1 MRQADSSVKVKRW
14 VIWSGWTPRQT
25 TSSPIAWAA
34 HFTPLDAALRLQGRV
49 WLRPTTRFAGFSS
62 HVPRPLAT
70 WQLRPS
76 ITAYRPSSNFAISQG
91 TLTGNPSFRALLN
104 VAPQCGLSAAV
115 RRAGLAPHSPT
126 VHWGALNRLGP
137 IFDERLPPVIQV

>member
-1 MRQADSSVKVKRW
+1 MRLNRAKIKVKRL
-14 VIWSGWTPRQT
+14 VIWSGWTPHQT
-25 TSSPIAWAA
+25 TSSPITWAA
-34 HFTPLDAALRLQGRV
+34 HFIPLNAALRFLGRV

-76 ITAYRPSSNFAISQG
+76 ITAYRPSSNLAISQG

-115 RRAGLAPHSPT
+115 RRAGLCPPLTNRALGCTKSA
-126 VHWGALNRLGP
+126 GAD
-137 IFDERLPPVIQV
+137 F